1 MRRYV
6 IILLVLQVLVVFAGA
21 CKKDV
26 AGGEGSGQQGS
37 GQEQGYVEPSEPF
50 SLKVATYNVLK
61 PSGRRTEMQLS
72 NNTVKT
78 ALGTAIAATGAD
90 LIAFN
95 ELDSNYTPSGVY
107 SLKTISNLP
116 VYWKWSLEW
125 PNKIP
130 QEPPLKYS
138 YANGFAYNSTVLTL
152 KESGYVWLSKET
164 MAWYTDSSKAY
175 GKAGDPERTCVWARF
190 VHNATKGEFYLF
202 VTHLA
207 TKAQGGAQNMAS
219 VVNSFAASKAG
230 SAPKILCG
238 DMNSAPSSD
247 YEVAAPYRTLKAYWT
262 DAYEK
267 VSADGNIGE
276 YATSQGTL
284 SGSPSSSSTSGHYDI
299 ATYTDN
305 HPERRIDHIMTNGSC
320 AATTYSTIKTTYTIS
335 GETWAPSDHLP
346 VVATIDF

>member
-1 MRRYV
+1 MTRGRI
-6 IILLVLQVLVVFAGA
+6 IILILLQVLVVFAGA

-26 AGGEGSGQQGS
+26 AGGEGAGQQGS

-61 PSGRRTEMQLS
+61 PSGRRSEMQLS
-72 NNTVKT
+72 SETVRN

-95 ELDSNYTPSGVY
+95 ELDNNYIPSGVY
-107 SLKTISNLP
+107 SLKTLSNLP

-130 QEPPLKYS
+130 DEPPLKYS

-164 MAWYTDSSKAY
+164 MAWYTDSSKAHN
-175 GKAGDPERTCVWARF
+175 KAGSPERTCVWARF

-207 TKAQGGAQNMAS
+207 TKDQGGAQNMAS

-230 SAPKILCG
+230 NARKILCG

-247 YEVAAPYRTLKAYWT
+247 YNVSAPYKALKAYWT

-267 VSADGNIGE
+267 VSADGNIGT
-276 YATSQGTL
+276 YANYPGTL
-284 SGSPSSSSTSGHYDI
+284 SGSSASYYYDI
-299 ATYTDN
+299 ETFTDG
-305 HPERRIDHIMTNGSC
+305 HPERRIDHIMTNGAC
-320 AATTYSTIKTTYTIS
+320 KATTYSTVKTTYTLS

-346 VVATIDF
+346 VVATIEF